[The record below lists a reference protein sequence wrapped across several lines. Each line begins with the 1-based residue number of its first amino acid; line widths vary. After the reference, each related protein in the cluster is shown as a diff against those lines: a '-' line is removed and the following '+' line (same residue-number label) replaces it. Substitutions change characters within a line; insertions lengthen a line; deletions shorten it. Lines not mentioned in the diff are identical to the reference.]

1 MAITTNDIIKA
12 LLKVYYK
19 DDVENLMFR
28 NSPLLKK
35 LQKNRIEGKT
45 YNFSAMYGRD
55 DAVADDFTKARNLA
69 ASVSKKVEFAVE
81 PGQLFS
87 VYTMNAKEVQA
98 SVTKRGAYMEAA
110 GAKMF
115 TASKGFRK
123 TLAASLY
130 GRGYGELCFAPTT
143 ALTSDTAVDITL
155 TDSAIMAIDVGSEL
169 VIKTSV
175 AGGPATV
182 KATLTVNSI
191 NGNTVN
197 VTSSATYTPAATDVI
212 CLAGSMDASGAPLL
226 PVGLGGWLPV
236 VGSRTGSNW
245 QTYINTKFF
254 NVDRK
259 AAPDRLAGAFYTE
272 ASSTAKKTDAVEAL
286 LMQVRRQGS
295 LADMIV
301 MNDEDWLAMSAELAT
316 SSTHFTQTSTKE
328 SKKAAAETDSFA
340 ASFSTNYVENII
352 IDPYCPKG
360 EFFIL
365 DSTAVEFDT
374 LTNTDKVDNDVADN
388 NPGKLVPTDLLQ
400 CLMNFSLLL
409 RSDEN
414 NEHEDDPC
422 KLTIDDYINVQ
433 PGEVDV
439 NGPCSEVTLMLFGTF
454 AVTNPS
460 KCGHGLFYG
469 ANPVSISA

>member
-1 MAITTNDIIKA
+1 MAISTNDNIKA

-19 DDVENLMFR
+19 DGVENLMFR

-35 LQKNRIEGKT
+35 LEKNRIEGKT
-45 YNFSAMYGRD
+45 YNFSAMYGRGG
-55 DAVADDFTKARNLA
+55 AVAGDFTKARNLA
-69 ASVSKKVEFAVE
+69 ASVSKNVEFAVE

-98 SVTKRGAYMEAA
+98 SVTKRGAYMKVA

-115 TASKGFRK
+115 AASEGFRK

-130 GRGYGELCFAPTT
+130 GRGFGELCFAPDSVSFTQ
-143 ALTSDTAVDITL
+143 DTAADITL
-155 TDSAIMAIDVGSEL
+155 PMDAIMKIDVGSEL

-175 AGGPATV
+175 AGDSTTI
-182 KATLTVNSI
+182 KATLTVNAI
-191 NGNTVN
+191 TGTKVN
-197 VTSSATYTPAATDVI
+197 VTPSATYETAPTDVI

-226 PVGLGGWLPV
+226 PVGLGGWLPA
-236 VGSRTGSNW
+236 VGSRTGINW
-245 QTYINTKFF
+245 QTYINSKFF
-254 NVDRK
+254 NVERK
-259 AAPDRLAGAFYTE
+259 AAPDRLAGAFYAE

-301 MNDEDWLAMSAELAT
+301 MNDEDWLAMSAEIAT
-316 SSTHFTQTSTKE
+316 SNTYFTQTSTKE
-328 SKKAAAETDSFA
+328 KKQAAIGFDSFA

-352 IDPYCPKG
+352 DDPYCPKG

-374 LTNTDKVDNDVADN
+374 LTNTDKVDDGVAGN
-388 NPGKLVPTDLLQ
+388 NPGKPDP
-400 CLMNFSLLL
+400 M
-409 RSDEN
+409 SDEN
-414 NEHEDDPC
+414 NGHEADPY
-422 KLTIDDYINVQ
+422 KLIIDDYINVQ
-433 PGEVDV
+433 AGEADV

-460 KCGHGLFYG
+460 NCGHGLFYG

>member
-1 MAITTNDIIKA
+1 MAISTNDNIKA

-19 DDVENLMFR
+19 DGVENLMFR

-45 YNFSAMYGRD
+45 YNFSAMYGRGG
-55 DAVADDFTKARNLA
+55 AVAGDFTKARNLA
-69 ASVSKKVEFAVE
+69 ASVSKNVEFAVE

-98 SVTKRGAYMEAA
+98 SVTRRGAYMKVA

-115 TASKGFRK
+115 AASEGFRK

-130 GRGYGELCFAPTT
+130 GRGYGELCFAPASVSFTQ
-143 ALTSDTAVDITL
+143 DTAADITL
-155 TDSAIMAIDVGSEL
+155 PMDAIMKIDVGSEL

-175 AGGPATV
+175 AGDSTSI
-182 KATLTVNSI
+182 KATLTVNAITGTS
-191 NGNTVN
+191 VN
-197 VTSSATYTPAATDVI
+197 VTPSATYETAATDVI

-226 PVGLGGWLPV
+226 PVGLGGWLPAV
-236 VGSRTGSNW
+236 SSRTGLNW
-245 QTYINTKFF
+245 QTYINTKFY
-254 NVDRK
+254 NVERK
-259 AAPDRLAGAFYTE
+259 AAPDRLAGAFYAE

-301 MNDEDWLAMSAELAT
+301 MNDEDWLAMSAEIAT
-316 SSTHFTQTSTKE
+316 SNTYFTQTSTKE
-328 SKKAAAETDSFA
+328 SKKAAIGFDSFA

-352 IDPYCPKG
+352 DDPYCPKG

-374 LTNTDKVDNDVADN
+374 LTNTDKVEDGVAGN
-388 NPGKLVPTDLLQ
+388 NPGKPDP
-400 CLMNFSLLL
+400 M
-409 RSDEN
+409 SDEN
-414 NEHEDDPC
+414 NGHEADPY
-422 KLTIDDYINVQ
+422 KLIIDDYINVQ
-433 PGEVDV
+433 AGEADV

-460 KCGHGLFYG
+460 NCGHGLFYG

>member
-1 MAITTNDIIKA
+1 MAISTNDSIKA

-19 DDVENLMFR
+19 DGVENLMFR

-45 YNFSAMYGRD
+45 YNFSAMYGRGG
-55 DAVADDFTKARNLA
+55 AVAGDFTKARNLA
-69 ASVSKKVEFAVE
+69 ASVSKNVEFAVE

-98 SVTKRGAYMEAA
+98 SVTKRGAYMKVA

-115 TASKGFRK
+115 AASEGFRK

-130 GRGYGELCFAPTT
+130 GRGFGELCFAPASVSFTQ
-143 ALTSDTAVDITL
+143 DTAADITL
-155 TDSAIMAIDVGSEL
+155 PMDAIMKIDVGSEL

-175 AGGPATV
+175 AGDSTTI
-182 KATLTVNSI
+182 KATLTVNAI
-191 NGNTVN
+191 TGTKVN
-197 VTSSATYTPAATDVI
+197 VTPSATYETAATDVI

-226 PVGLGGWLPV
+226 PVGLGGWLPA
-236 VGSRTGSNW
+236 VGSRTGINW
-245 QTYINTKFF
+245 QTYINSKFF
-254 NVDRK
+254 NVERK
-259 AAPDRLAGAFYTE
+259 AAPDRLAGAFYAE

-301 MNDEDWLAMSAELAT
+301 MNDEDWLAMSAEIAT
-316 SSTHFTQTSTKE
+316 SNTYFTQTSTKE
-328 SKKAAAETDSFA
+328 KKQAAIGFDSFA
-340 ASFSTNYVENII
+340 ASFSTNYVENIVD
-352 IDPYCPKG
+352 DPYCPKG

-374 LTNTDKVDNDVADN
+374 LTNTDKVDDGVAGN
-388 NPGKLVPTDLLQ
+388 NPGKPDP
-400 CLMNFSLLL
+400 M
-409 RSDEN
+409 SDEN
-414 NEHEDDPC
+414 NGHEADPY
-422 KLTIDDYINVQ
+422 KLIIDDYINVQ
-433 PGEVDV
+433 AGEADV

-460 KCGHGLFYG
+460 NCGHGLFYG

>member
-1 MAITTNDIIKA
+1 MAISTNDNIKA

-19 DDVENLMFR
+19 DGVENLMFR

-45 YNFSAMYGRD
+45 YNFSAMYGRGG
-55 DAVADDFTKARNLA
+55 AVAGDFTKARNLA
-69 ASVSKKVEFAVE
+69 ASVSKNVEFAVE
-81 PGQLFS
+81 PGQVFS

-98 SVTKRGAYMEAA
+98 SVTKRGAYMKVA

-115 TASKGFRK
+115 AASEGFRK

-130 GRGYGELCFAPTT
+130 GRGYGELCFAP
-143 ALTSDTAVDITL
+143 ASVSLTQDTAADITL
-155 TDSAIMAIDVGSEL
+155 PMDAIMKIDVGSEL

-175 AGGPATV
+175 AGDSTSI
-182 KATLTVNSI
+182 KATLTVNAI
-191 NGNTVN
+191 TGTKVN
-197 VTSSATYTPAATDVI
+197 VTPSATYETAATDVI

-226 PVGLGGWLPV
+226 PVGFGGWLPA
-236 VGSRTGSNW
+236 VGSRSGLTW
-245 QTYINTKFF
+245 QTYINAKFF
-254 NVDRK
+254 NVERK
-259 AAPDRLAGAFYTE
+259 AAPDRLAGAFYAE
-272 ASSTAKKTDAVEAL
+272 SSSTAKKTDAVEAL

-301 MNDEDWLAMSAELAT
+301 MNDEDWLAMSAEIAT
-316 SSTHFTQTSTKE
+316 SNTYFTQTSTKE
-328 SKKAAAETDSFA
+328 AKKAAIGFDSFA

-352 IDPYCPKG
+352 DDPYCPKG

-374 LTNTDKVDNDVADN
+374 LTNTDKVDDGVAGN
-388 NPGKLVPTDLLQ
+388 NPGKPDP
-400 CLMNFSLLL
+400 M
-409 RSDEN
+409 SDEN
-414 NEHEDDPC
+414 NGHEADPY
-422 KLTIDDYINVQ
+422 KLIIDDYINVQ
-433 PGEVDV
+433 AGEADV

-460 KCGHGLFYG
+460 NCGHGLFYG

>member
-1 MAITTNDIIKA
+1 MAISTNDNIKA

-19 DDVENLMFR
+19 DGVENLMFR

-45 YNFSAMYGRD
+45 YNFSAMYGRGG
-55 DAVADDFTKARNLA
+55 AVAGDFTKARNLA
-69 ASVSKKVEFAVE
+69 ASVSKNVEFAVE
-81 PGQLFS
+81 PGQVFS

-98 SVTKRGAYMEAA
+98 SVTKRGAYMKVA

-115 TASKGFRK
+115 AASEGFRK

-130 GRGYGELCFAPTT
+130 GRGYGELCFAP
-143 ALTSDTAVDITL
+143 ASVSLTQDTAADITL
-155 TDSAIMAIDVGSEL
+155 PMDAIMKIDVGSEL

-175 AGGPATV
+175 AGDSTSI
-182 KATLTVNSI
+182 KATLSVNAI
-191 NGNTVN
+191 TGTKVN
-197 VTSSATYTPAATDVI
+197 VTPSATYETAATDVI
-212 CLAGSMDASGAPLL
+212 CLAGSIDASGAPLL
-226 PVGLGGWLPV
+226 PVGLGGWLPA
-236 VGSRTGSNW
+236 VGSRSGLAW
-245 QTYINTKFF
+245 QTYINAKFF
-254 NVDRK
+254 NVERK
-259 AAPDRLAGAFYTE
+259 AAPDRLAGAFYAE
-272 ASSTAKKTDAVEAL
+272 SSSTAKKTGAVEAL

-301 MNDEDWLAMSAELAT
+301 MNDEDWLAMSAEIAT
-316 SSTHFTQTSTKE
+316 SNTYFTQTSTKE
-328 SKKAAAETDSFA
+328 KKQAAIGFDSFA

-352 IDPYCPKG
+352 DDPYCPKG

-374 LTNTDKVDNDVADN
+374 LTNTDKVDDGVAGN
-388 NPGKLVPTDLLQ
+388 NPGKPDP
-400 CLMNFSLLL
+400 M
-409 RSDEN
+409 SDEN
-414 NEHEDDPC
+414 NGHEADPY
-422 KLTIDDYINVQ
+422 KLIIDDYINVQ
-433 PGEVDV
+433 AGEADV

-460 KCGHGLFYG
+460 NCGHGLFYG

>member
-1 MAITTNDIIKA
+1 MAISTNDNIKA

-19 DDVENLMFR
+19 DGVENLMFR

-45 YNFSAMYGRD
+45 YNFSAMYGRGG
-55 DAVADDFTKARNLA
+55 AVAGDFTKARNLA
-69 ASVSKKVEFAVE
+69 ASVSKNVEFAVE

-98 SVTKRGAYMEAA
+98 SVTKRGAYMKVA

-115 TASKGFRK
+115 AASEGFRK

-130 GRGYGELCFAPTT
+130 GRGYGELCFAPASVSFTQ
-143 ALTSDTAVDITL
+143 DTAADITL
-155 TDSAIMAIDVGSEL
+155 PMDAIMKIDVGSEL

-175 AGGPATV
+175 AGDSTTI
-182 KATLTVNSI
+182 KATLTVNAI
-191 NGNTVN
+191 TGTKVN
-197 VTSSATYTPAATDVI
+197 VTPSATYETAPTDVI

-226 PVGLGGWLPV
+226 PVGLGGWLPA
-236 VGSRTGSNW
+236 VGSRTGINW
-245 QTYINTKFF
+245 QTYINSKFF
-254 NVDRK
+254 NVERK
-259 AAPDRLAGAFYTE
+259 AAPDRLAGAFYAE
-272 ASSTAKKTDAVEAL
+272 ASSTAKKTAAVEAL

-301 MNDEDWLAMSAELAT
+301 MNDEDWLAMSAEIAT
-316 SSTHFTQTSTKE
+316 SNTYFTQTSTKE
-328 SKKAAAETDSFA
+328 KKQAAIGFDSFA

-352 IDPYCPKG
+352 DDPYCPKG

-374 LTNTDKVDNDVADN
+374 LTNTDKVDDGVAGN
-388 NPGKLVPTDLLQ
+388 NPGKPDP
-400 CLMNFSLLL
+400 M
-409 RSDEN
+409 SDEN
-414 NEHEDDPC
+414 NGHEADPY
-422 KLTIDDYINVQ
+422 KLIIDDYINVQ
-433 PGEVDV
+433 AGEADV

-460 KCGHGLFYG
+460 NCGHGLFYG

>member
-1 MAITTNDIIKA
+1 MAISTNDNIKA

-19 DDVENLMFR
+19 DGVENLMFR

-45 YNFSAMYGRD
+45 YNFSAMYGRGG
-55 DAVADDFTKARNLA
+55 AVAGDFTKARNLA
-69 ASVSKKVEFAVE
+69 ASVSKNVEFAVE

-98 SVTKRGAYMEAA
+98 SVTKRGAYMKVA

-115 TASKGFRK
+115 AASEGFRK

-130 GRGYGELCFAPTT
+130 GRGFGELCFAPDSVSFTQ
-143 ALTSDTAVDITL
+143 DTAADITL
-155 TDSAIMAIDVGSEL
+155 PMDAIMKIDVGSEL

-175 AGGPATV
+175 AGDSTTI
-182 KATLTVNSI
+182 KATLTVNAI
-191 NGNTVN
+191 TGTKVN
-197 VTSSATYTPAATDVI
+197 VTPSATYETAPTDVI

-226 PVGLGGWLPV
+226 PVGLGGWLPA
-236 VGSRTGSNW
+236 VGSRTGINW
-245 QTYINTKFF
+245 QTYINSKFF
-254 NVDRK
+254 NVERK
-259 AAPDRLAGAFYTE
+259 AAPDRLAGAFYAE

-301 MNDEDWLAMSAELAT
+301 MNDEDWLAMSAEIAT
-316 SSTHFTQTSTKE
+316 SNTYFTQTSTKE
-328 SKKAAAETDSFA
+328 KKQAAIGFDSFA

-352 IDPYCPKG
+352 DDPYCPKG

-374 LTNTDKVDNDVADN
+374 LTNTDKVDDGIAGN
-388 NPGKLVPTDLLQ
+388 NPGKPDP
-400 CLMNFSLLL
+400 M
-409 RSDEN
+409 SDEN
-414 NEHEDDPC
+414 NGHEADPY
-422 KLTIDDYINVQ
+422 KLIIDDYINVQ
-433 PGEVDV
+433 AGEADV

-460 KCGHGLFYG
+460 NCGHGLFYG

>member
-1 MAITTNDIIKA
+1 MAISTNDNIKA

-19 DDVENLMFR
+19 DGVENLMFR

-45 YNFSAMYGRD
+45 YNFSAMYGRGG
-55 DAVADDFTKARNLA
+55 AVAGDFTKARNLA
-69 ASVSKKVEFAVE
+69 ASVSKNVEFAVE

-98 SVTKRGAYMEAA
+98 SVTKRGAYMKVA

-115 TASKGFRK
+115 AASEGFRK

-130 GRGYGELCFAPTT
+130 GRGFGELCFAPDSVSFTQ
-143 ALTSDTAVDITL
+143 DTAADITL
-155 TDSAIMAIDVGSEL
+155 PMDAIMKIDVGSEL

-175 AGGPATV
+175 AGDSTTI
-182 KATLTVNSI
+182 KATLTVNAI
-191 NGNTVN
+191 TGTKVN
-197 VTSSATYTPAATDVI
+197 VTPSATYETAPTDVI

-226 PVGLGGWLPV
+226 PVGLGGWLPA
-236 VGSRTGSNW
+236 VGSRTGASW
-245 QTYINTKFF
+245 QTYINSKFF
-254 NVDRK
+254 NVERK
-259 AAPDRLAGAFYTE
+259 AAPDRLAGAFYAE

-301 MNDEDWLAMSAELAT
+301 MNDEDWLAMSAEIAT
-316 SSTHFTQTSTKE
+316 SNTYFTQTSTKE
-328 SKKAAAETDSFA
+328 KKQAAIGFDSFA

-352 IDPYCPKG
+352 DDPYCPKG

-374 LTNTDKVDNDVADN
+374 LTNTDKVDDGVAGN
-388 NPGKLVPTDLLQ
+388 NPGKPDP
-400 CLMNFSLLL
+400 M
-409 RSDEN
+409 SDEN
-414 NEHEDDPC
+414 NGHEADPY
-422 KLTIDDYINVQ
+422 KLIIDDYINVQ
-433 PGEVDV
+433 AGEADV

-460 KCGHGLFYG
+460 NCGHGLFYG

>member
-1 MAITTNDIIKA
+1 MAISTNDNIKA

-19 DDVENLMFR
+19 DGVENLMFR

-45 YNFSAMYGRD
+45 YNFSAMYGRGG
-55 DAVADDFTKARNLA
+55 AVAGDFTKARNLA
-69 ASVSKKVEFAVE
+69 ASVSKNVEFAVE
-81 PGQLFS
+81 PGQVFS

-98 SVTKRGAYMEAA
+98 SVTKRGAYMKVA

-115 TASKGFRK
+115 AASEGFRK

-130 GRGYGELCFAPTT
+130 GRGYGELCFAP
-143 ALTSDTAVDITL
+143 ASVSLTQDTAADITL
-155 TDSAIMAIDVGSEL
+155 PMDAIMKIDVGSEL

-175 AGGPATV
+175 AGDSTSI
-182 KATLTVNSI
+182 KATLSVNAI
-191 NGNTVN
+191 TGTKVN
-197 VTSSATYTPAATDVI
+197 VTPSATYETAATDVI
-212 CLAGSMDASGAPLL
+212 CLAGSIDASGAPLL
-226 PVGLGGWLPV
+226 PVGLGGWLPA
-236 VGSRTGSNW
+236 VGSRSGLTW
-245 QTYINTKFF
+245 QTYINAKFF
-254 NVDRK
+254 NVERK
-259 AAPDRLAGAFYTE
+259 AAPDRLAGAFYAE
-272 ASSTAKKTDAVEAL
+272 SSSTAKKTGAVEAL

-301 MNDEDWLAMSAELAT
+301 MNDEDWLAMSAEIAT
-316 SSTHFTQTSTKE
+316 SNTYFTQTSTKE
-328 SKKAAAETDSFA
+328 AKKAAIGFDSFA

-352 IDPYCPKG
+352 DDPYCPKG

-374 LTNTDKVDNDVADN
+374 LTNTDKVDDGVAGN
-388 NPGKLVPTDLLQ
+388 NPGKPDP
-400 CLMNFSLLL
+400 M
-409 RSDEN
+409 SDEN
-414 NEHEDDPC
+414 NGHEADPY
-422 KLTIDDYINVQ
+422 KLIIDDYINVQ
-433 PGEVDV
+433 AGEADV

-460 KCGHGLFYG
+460 NCGHGLFYG

>member
-1 MAITTNDIIKA
+1 MAISTNDSIKA

-19 DDVENLMFR
+19 DGVENLMFR

-45 YNFSAMYGRD
+45 YNFSAMYGRGG
-55 DAVADDFTKARNLA
+55 AVAGDFTKARNLA
-69 ASVSKKVEFAVE
+69 ASVSKNVEFAVE

-98 SVTKRGAYMEAA
+98 SVTKRGAYMKVA

-115 TASKGFRK
+115 AASEGFRK
-123 TLAASLY
+123 TIAASLY
-130 GRGYGELCFAPTT
+130 GRGFGELCFAPDSVSFTQ
-143 ALTSDTAVDITL
+143 DTAADITL
-155 TDSAIMAIDVGSEL
+155 PMDAIMKIDVGSEL

-175 AGGPATV
+175 AGDSTTI

-191 NGNTVN
+191 TGTKVN
-197 VTSSATYTPAATDVI
+197 VTPSATYETAPTDVI

-226 PVGLGGWLPV
+226 PVGLGGWLPA
-236 VGSRTGSNW
+236 VGSRTGASW
-245 QTYINTKFF
+245 QTYINSKFF
-254 NVDRK
+254 NVERK
-259 AAPDRLAGAFYTE
+259 AAPDRLAGAFYAE

-301 MNDEDWLAMSAELAT
+301 MNDEDWLAMSAEIAT
-316 SSTHFTQTSTKE
+316 SNTYFTQTSTKE
-328 SKKAAAETDSFA
+328 AKKAAIGFDSFA

-352 IDPYCPKG
+352 DDPYCPKG

-374 LTNTDKVDNDVADN
+374 LTNTDKVDDGVAGN
-388 NPGKLVPTDLLQ
+388 NPGKPDP
-400 CLMNFSLLL
+400 M
-409 RSDEN
+409 SDEN
-414 NEHEDDPC
+414 NGHEADPY
-422 KLTIDDYINVQ
+422 KLIIDDYINVQ
-433 PGEVDV
+433 AGEADV

-460 KCGHGLFYG
+460 NCGHGLFYG

>member
-1 MAITTNDIIKA
+1 MAISTNDNIKA

-19 DDVENLMFR
+19 DGVENLMFR

-45 YNFSAMYGRD
+45 YNFSAMYGRGG
-55 DAVADDFTKARNLA
+55 AVAGDFTKARNLA
-69 ASVSKKVEFAVE
+69 ASVSKNVEFAVE

-98 SVTKRGAYMEAA
+98 SVTRRGAYMKVA

-115 TASKGFRK
+115 AASEGFRK

-130 GRGYGELCFAPTT
+130 GRGYGELCFAPASVSFTQ
-143 ALTSDTAVDITL
+143 DTAADITL
-155 TDSAIMAIDVGSEL
+155 PMDAIMKIDVGSEL

-175 AGGPATV
+175 AGDSTSI
-182 KATLTVNSI
+182 KATLTVNAITGTS
-191 NGNTVN
+191 VN
-197 VTSSATYTPAATDVI
+197 VTPSATYETAATDVI

-226 PVGLGGWLPV
+226 PVGLGGWLPA
-236 VGSRTGSNW
+236 VGSRSGLTW
-245 QTYINTKFF
+245 QTYINSKFF
-254 NVDRK
+254 NVERK
-259 AAPDRLAGAFYTE
+259 AAPDRLAGAFYVE
-272 ASSTAKKTDAVEAL
+272 ASSTAKKANAVEAL

-301 MNDEDWLAMSAELAT
+301 MNDEDWLAMSAEIAT
-316 SSTHFTQTSTKE
+316 SNTYFTQTSTKE
-328 SKKAAAETDSFA
+328 AKKAAIGFDSFA

-352 IDPYCPKG
+352 DDPYCPKG

-374 LTNTDKVDNDVADN
+374 LTNTDKVEDGVAGN
-388 NPGKLVPTDLLQ
+388 NPGKPDP
-400 CLMNFSLLL
+400 M
-409 RSDEN
+409 SDEN
-414 NEHEDDPC
+414 NGHEADPY
-422 KLTIDDYINVQ
+422 KLIIDDYINVQ
-433 PGEVDV
+433 AGEADV

-460 KCGHGLFYG
+460 NCGHGLFYG

>member
-1 MAITTNDIIKA
+1 MAISTNDNIKA

-19 DDVENLMFR
+19 DGVENLMFR

-45 YNFSAMYGRD
+45 YNFSAMYGRGG
-55 DAVADDFTKARNLA
+55 AVAGDFTKARNLA
-69 ASVSKKVEFAVE
+69 ASVSKNVEFAVE

-98 SVTKRGAYMEAA
+98 SVTRRGAYMKVA

-115 TASKGFRK
+115 AASEGFRK

-130 GRGYGELCFAPTT
+130 GRGYGELCFAPASVSFTQ
-143 ALTSDTAVDITL
+143 DTAADITL
-155 TDSAIMAIDVGSEL
+155 PMDAIMKIDVGSEL

-175 AGGPATV
+175 AGDSTSI
-182 KATLTVNSI
+182 KATLTVNAITGTS
-191 NGNTVN
+191 VN
-197 VTSSATYTPAATDVI
+197 VTPSATYETAATDVI

-226 PVGLGGWLPV
+226 PVGLGGWLPA
-236 VGSRTGSNW
+236 VGSRTGLNW
-245 QTYINTKFF
+245 QTYINTKFY
-254 NVDRK
+254 NVERK
-259 AAPDRLAGAFYTE
+259 AAPDRLAGAFYAE

-301 MNDEDWLAMSAELAT
+301 MNDEDWLAMSAEIAT
-316 SSTHFTQTSTKE
+316 SNTYFTQTSTKE
-328 SKKAAAETDSFA
+328 SKKAAIGFDSFA

-352 IDPYCPKG
+352 DDPYCPKG

-374 LTNTDKVDNDVADN
+374 LTNTDKVDDGVAGN
-388 NPGKLVPTDLLQ
+388 NPGKPDP
-400 CLMNFSLLL
+400 M
-409 RSDEN
+409 SDEN
-414 NEHEDDPC
+414 NGHEADPY
-422 KLTIDDYINVQ
+422 KLIIDDYINVQ
-433 PGEVDV
+433 AGEADV

-460 KCGHGLFYG
+460 NCGHGLFYG

>member
-1 MAITTNDIIKA
+1 MAISTNDSIKA

-19 DDVENLMFR
+19 DGVENLMFR

-45 YNFSAMYGRD
+45 YNFSAMYGRGG
-55 DAVADDFTKARNLA
+55 AVAGDFTKARNLA
-69 ASVSKKVEFAVE
+69 ASVSKNVEFAVE

-98 SVTKRGAYMEAA
+98 SVTRRGAYMKVA

-115 TASKGFRK
+115 AASEGFRK

-130 GRGYGELCFAPTT
+130 GRGYGELCFAPTPVSFT
-143 ALTSDTAVDITL
+143 QDTAADITL
-155 TDSAIMAIDVGSEL
+155 PMDAIMKIDVGSEL

-175 AGGPATV
+175 AGDSTTI
-182 KATLTVNSI
+182 KATLTVNAITGTS
-191 NGNTVN
+191 VN
-197 VTSSATYTPAATDVI
+197 VTPSATYETAATDVI

-226 PVGLGGWLPV
+226 PVGLGGWLPA
-236 VGSRTGSNW
+236 VGSRSGLDW
-245 QTYINTKFF
+245 QTYINSKFF

-259 AAPDRLAGAFYTE
+259 AAPDRLAGAFYAE

-301 MNDEDWLAMSAELAT
+301 MNDEDWLAMSAEIAT
-316 SSTHFTQTSTKE
+316 SNTYFTQTSTKE
-328 SKKAAAETDSFA
+328 AKKAAIGFDSFA

-352 IDPYCPKG
+352 DDPYCPKG

-374 LTNTDKVDNDVADN
+374 LTNTDKVDDGVAGN
-388 NPGKLVPTDLLQ
+388 NPGKPDP
-400 CLMNFSLLL
+400 M
-409 RSDEN
+409 SDEN
-414 NEHEDDPC
+414 NGHEADPY
-422 KLTIDDYINVQ
+422 KLIIDDYINVQ
-433 PGEVDV
+433 AGEADV

-460 KCGHGLFYG
+460 NCGHGLFYG

>member
-1 MAITTNDIIKA
+1 MAISTNDNIKA

-19 DDVENLMFR
+19 DGVENLMFR

-45 YNFSAMYGRD
+45 YNFSAMYGRGG
-55 DAVADDFTKARNLA
+55 AVAGDFTKARNLA
-69 ASVSKKVEFAVE
+69 ASVSKNVEFAVE

-98 SVTKRGAYMEAA
+98 SVTKRGAYMKVA

-115 TASKGFRK
+115 AASEGFRK

-130 GRGYGELCFAPTT
+130 GRGFGELCFAPDSVSFTQ
-143 ALTSDTAVDITL
+143 DTAADITL
-155 TDSAIMAIDVGSEL
+155 PMDAIMKIDVGSEL

-175 AGGPATV
+175 AGDSTTI
-182 KATLTVNSI
+182 KATLTVNAI
-191 NGNTVN
+191 TGTKVN
-197 VTSSATYTPAATDVI
+197 VTPSATYETAPTDVI

-226 PVGLGGWLPV
+226 PVGLGGWLPA
-236 VGSRTGSNW
+236 VGSRTGINW
-245 QTYINTKFF
+245 QTYINSKFF
-254 NVDRK
+254 NVERK
-259 AAPDRLAGAFYTE
+259 AAPDRLAGAFYAE

-301 MNDEDWLAMSAELAT
+301 MNDEDWLAMSAEIAT
-316 SSTHFTQTSTKE
+316 SNTYFTQTSTKE
-328 SKKAAAETDSFA
+328 KKQAAIGFDSFA

-352 IDPYCPKG
+352 DDPYCPKG

-374 LTNTDKVDNDVADN
+374 LTNTDKVDDGVAGN
-388 NPGKLVPTDLLQ
+388 NPGKPDP
-400 CLMNFSLLL
+400 M
-409 RSDEN
+409 SDEN
-414 NEHEDDPC
+414 NGHEADPY
-422 KLTIDDYINVQ
+422 KLIIDDYINVQ
-433 PGEVDV
+433 AGEADV

-460 KCGHGLFYG
+460 NCGHGLFYG

>member
-1 MAITTNDIIKA
+1 MAITTNDNIKA

-19 DDVENLMFR
+19 DGVENLMFR

-45 YNFSAMYGRD
+45 YNFSAMYGRGG
-55 DAVADDFTKARNLA
+55 AVAGDFTKARNLA
-69 ASVSKKVEFAVE
+69 ASVSKNVEFAVE

-98 SVTKRGAYMEAA
+98 SVTRRGAYMKVA

-115 TASKGFRK
+115 AASEGFRK

-130 GRGYGELCFAPTT
+130 GRGYGELCFAPASVSFTQ
-143 ALTSDTAVDITL
+143 DTAADITL
-155 TDSAIMAIDVGSEL
+155 PMDAIMKIDVGSEL

-175 AGGPATV
+175 AGDSTAI
-182 KATLTVNSI
+182 KATLTVNAI
-191 NGNTVN
+191 TGTKVN
-197 VTSSATYTPAATDVI
+197 VTPSATYETAATDVI

-226 PVGLGGWLPV
+226 PVGFGGWLPA
-236 VGSRTGSNW
+236 VGSRSGLTW
-245 QTYINTKFF
+245 QTYINQKFF
-254 NVDRK
+254 NVERK
-259 AAPDRLAGAFYTE
+259 AAPDRLAGAFYVE
-272 ASSTAKKTDAVEAL
+272 SSSTAKKTDAVEAL

-301 MNDEDWLAMSAELAT
+301 LNDEDWLAMSAEIAT
-316 SSTHFTQTSTKE
+316 SNTYFTQTSTKE
-328 SKKAAAETDSFA
+328 AKKAAIGFDSFA

-352 IDPYCPKG
+352 DDPYCPKG

-374 LTNTDKVDNDVADN
+374 LTNTDKVDDGIANN
-388 NPGKLVPTDLLQ
+388 NPGKPDP
-400 CLMNFSLLL
+400 M
-409 RSDEN
+409 SDEN
-414 NEHEDDPC
+414 NGHEADPY
-422 KLTIDDYINVQ
+422 KLIIDDYINVQ
-433 PGEVDV
+433 AGEADV

-460 KCGHGLFYG
+460 NCGHGLFYG

>member
-1 MAITTNDIIKA
+1 MAISTNDNIKA

-19 DDVENLMFR
+19 DGVENLMFR

-45 YNFSAMYGRD
+45 YNFSAMYGRGG
-55 DAVADDFTKARNLA
+55 AVAGDFTKARNLA
-69 ASVSKKVEFAVE
+69 ASVSKNVEFAVE

-98 SVTKRGAYMEAA
+98 SVTRRGAYMKVA

-115 TASKGFRK
+115 AASEGFRK

-130 GRGYGELCFAPTT
+130 GRGYGELCFAPASVSFTQD
-143 ALTSDTAVDITL
+143 AAADITL
-155 TDSAIMAIDVGSEL
+155 PMDAIMKIDVGSEL

-175 AGGPATV
+175 AGDSTSI
-182 KATLTVNSI
+182 KATLTVNAI
-191 NGNTVN
+191 TGTNVN
-197 VTSSATYTPAATDVI
+197 VTPSATYETAATDVI

-226 PVGLGGWLPV
+226 PVGLGGWLPA
-236 VGSRTGSNW
+236 VGSRTGSSW
-245 QTYINTKFF
+245 QTYINTKFY
-254 NVDRK
+254 NVERK
-259 AAPDRLAGAFYTE
+259 AAPDRLAGAFYAE

-301 MNDEDWLAMSAELAT
+301 MNDEDWLAMSAEIAT
-316 SSTHFTQTSTKE
+316 SNTYFTQTSTKE
-328 SKKAAAETDSFA
+328 SKKAAIGFDSFA

-352 IDPYCPKG
+352 DDPYCPKG

-374 LTNTDKVDNDVADN
+374 LTNTDKVDDGIAGN
-388 NPGKLVPTDLLQ
+388 NPGKPDP
-400 CLMNFSLLL
+400 M
-409 RSDEN
+409 SDEN
-414 NEHEDDPC
+414 NGHEADPY
-422 KLTIDDYINVQ
+422 KLIIDDYINVQ
-433 PGEVDV
+433 AGEADV

-460 KCGHGLFYG
+460 NCGHGLFYG

>member
-1 MAITTNDIIKA
+1 MAISTNDSIKA

-19 DDVENLMFR
+19 DGVENLMFR

-35 LQKNRIEGKT
+35 LQKNRIEGKS
-45 YNFSAMYGRD
+45 YNFSAMYGRGG
-55 DAVADDFTKARNLA
+55 AVAGDFTKARNLA
-69 ASVSKKVEFAVE
+69 ATVSKNVEFAVE

-98 SVTKRGAYMEAA
+98 SVTKRGAYMKVA

-115 TASKGFRK
+115 AASEGFRK

-130 GRGYGELCFAPTT
+130 GRGFGELCFAPDSVSFTQ
-143 ALTSDTAVDITL
+143 DTAADITL
-155 TDSAIMAIDVGSEL
+155 PMDAIMKIDIGSEL

-175 AGGPATV
+175 AGDSTTI
-182 KATLTVNSI
+182 KATLTVNAI
-191 NGNTVN
+191 TGTKVN
-197 VTSSATYTPAATDVI
+197 VTPSATYETAPTDVI

-226 PVGLGGWLPV
+226 PVGLGGWLPAV
-236 VGSRTGSNW
+236 AKRDGASWN
-245 QTYINTKFF
+245 TYIGTKFF
-254 NVDRK
+254 NVERK
-259 AAPDRLAGAFYTE
+259 AAPDRLAGAFYAE

-301 MNDEDWLAMSAELAT
+301 MNDEDWLAMSGEIA
-316 SSTHFTQTSTKE
+316 SSNTYFTQTSTKA
-328 SKKAAAETDSFA
+328 KKSAAIGFDSFA
-340 ASFSTNYVENII
+340 ASFSTNYIENII
-352 IDPYCPKG
+352 DDPTCPKG

-365 DSTAVEFDT
+365 DSTSVEFDT
-374 LTNTDKVDNDVADN
+374 LTNTDKVEDGVSGNEA
-388 NPGKLVPTDLLQ
+388 GKPDP
-400 CLMNFSLLL
+400 M
-409 RSDEN
+409 SDEN
-414 NEHEDDPC
+414 NGHENDPY
-422 KLTIDDYINVQ
+422 KLIIDDYINVQ
-433 PGEVDV
+433 AGNADV

-460 KCGHGLFYG
+460 NCGHGLFYG

>member
-1 MAITTNDIIKA
+1 MAISTNDNIKA

-19 DDVENLMFR
+19 DGVENLMFR

-45 YNFSAMYGRD
+45 YNFSAMYGRGG
-55 DAVADDFTKARNLA
+55 AVAGDFTKARNLA
-69 ASVSKKVEFAVE
+69 ASVSKNVEFAVE

-98 SVTKRGAYMEAA
+98 SVTRRGAYMKVA

-115 TASKGFRK
+115 AASEGFRK

-130 GRGYGELCFAPTT
+130 GRGYGELCFAPASVSFTQ
-143 ALTSDTAVDITL
+143 DTAADITL
-155 TDSAIMAIDVGSEL
+155 PMDAIMKIDVGSEL

-175 AGGPATV
+175 AGDSTSI
-182 KATLTVNSI
+182 KATLTVNAITGTS
-191 NGNTVN
+191 VN
-197 VTSSATYTPAATDVI
+197 VTPSATYETAATDVI

-226 PVGLGGWLPV
+226 PVGLGGWLPA
-236 VGSRTGSNW
+236 VGSRTGLNW
-245 QTYINTKFF
+245 QTYINTKFY
-254 NVDRK
+254 NVERK
-259 AAPDRLAGAFYTE
+259 AAPDRLAGAFYAE
-272 ASSTAKKTDAVEAL
+272 ASSAAKKTDAVEAL

-295 LADMIV
+295 LADMVV
-301 MNDEDWLAMSAELAT
+301 MNDEDWLAMSAEIAT
-316 SSTHFTQTSTKE
+316 SNTYFTQTSTKE
-328 SKKAAAETDSFA
+328 SKKAAIGFDSFA

-352 IDPYCPKG
+352 DDPYCPKG

-374 LTNTDKVDNDVADN
+374 LTNTDKVDDGVAGN
-388 NPGKLVPTDLLQ
+388 NPGKPDP
-400 CLMNFSLLL
+400 M
-409 RSDEN
+409 SDEN
-414 NEHEDDPC
+414 NGHEADPY
-422 KLTIDDYINVQ
+422 KLIIDDYINVQ
-433 PGEVDV
+433 AGEADV

-460 KCGHGLFYG
+460 NCGHGLFYG

>member
-1 MAITTNDIIKA
+1 MAISTNDNIKA

-19 DDVENLMFR
+19 DGVENLMFR

-45 YNFSAMYGRD
+45 YNFSAMYGRGG
-55 DAVADDFTKARNLA
+55 AVAGDFTKARNLA
-69 ASVSKKVEFAVE
+69 ASVSKNVEFAVE

-98 SVTKRGAYMEAA
+98 SVNKRGAYMKVA

-115 TASKGFRK
+115 AASEGFRK
-123 TLAASLY
+123 TIAASLY
-130 GRGYGELCFAPTT
+130 GRGYGELCFAP
-143 ALTSDTAVDITL
+143 ASVSLTQDTAADITL
-155 TDSAIMAIDVGSEL
+155 PMDAIMKIDVGSEL

-175 AGGPATV
+175 AGDSTSI
-182 KATLTVNSI
+182 KATLTVNAITGTS
-191 NGNTVN
+191 VN
-197 VTSSATYTPAATDVI
+197 VTPSATYETAATDVI

-226 PVGLGGWLPV
+226 PVGLGGWLPA
-236 VGSRTGSNW
+236 VGSRTGINW
-245 QTYINTKFF
+245 QTYINSKFF
-254 NVDRK
+254 NVERK
-259 AAPDRLAGAFYTE
+259 AAPDRLAGAFYAE
-272 ASSTAKKTDAVEAL
+272 ASSTAKKANAVEAL

-301 MNDEDWLAMSAELAT
+301 MNDEDWLAMSAEIAT
-316 SSTHFTQTSTKE
+316 SNTYFTQTSTKE
-328 SKKAAAETDSFA
+328 SKKAAIGFDSFA

-352 IDPYCPKG
+352 DDPYCPKG

-374 LTNTDKVDNDVADN
+374 LTNTDKVEDGVAGN
-388 NPGKLVPTDLLQ
+388 NPGKPDP
-400 CLMNFSLLL
+400 M
-409 RSDEN
+409 SDEN
-414 NEHEDDPC
+414 NGHEADPY
-422 KLTIDDYINVQ
+422 KLIIDDYINVQ
-433 PGEVDV
+433 AGEADV

-460 KCGHGLFYG
+460 NCGHGLFYG

>member
-1 MAITTNDIIKA
+1 MAISTNDSIKA

-19 DDVENLMFR
+19 DGVENLMFR

-35 LQKNRIEGKT
+35 LQKTRIEGKT
-45 YNFSAMYGRD
+45 YNFSAMYGRGG
-55 DAVADDFTKARNLA
+55 AVAGDFTKARNLA
-69 ASVSKKVEFAVE
+69 ASVSKNVEFAVE

-98 SVTKRGAYMEAA
+98 SVTKRGAYMKVA

-115 TASKGFRK
+115 AASEGFRK

-130 GRGYGELCFAPTT
+130 GRGYGELCFAPASVSFTQ
-143 ALTSDTAVDITL
+143 DTATDINL
-155 TDSAIMAIDVGSEL
+155 PMDAVMKIDVGSEL

-175 AGGPATV
+175 AGDSTSI
-182 KATLTVNSI
+182 KATLTVNAITGTS
-191 NGNTVN
+191 VN
-197 VTSSATYTPAATDVI
+197 VTPSATYETAATDVI

-245 QTYINTKFF
+245 QTYINSKFF
-254 NVDRK
+254 NVERK
-259 AAPDRLAGAFYTE
+259 AAPDRLAGAFYAE

-301 MNDEDWLAMSAELAT
+301 MNDEDWLAMSAEIAT
-316 SSTHFTQTSTKE
+316 SNTYFTQTSTKE
-328 SKKAAAETDSFA
+328 SKKAAIGFDSFA

-352 IDPYCPKG
+352 DDPYCPKG

-374 LTNTDKVDNDVADN
+374 LTNTDKVDDGVAGN
-388 NPGKLVPTDLLQ
+388 NPGKPDP
-400 CLMNFSLLL
+400 M
-409 RSDEN
+409 SDEN
-414 NEHEDDPC
+414 NGHEADPY
-422 KLTIDDYINVQ
+422 KLIIDDYINVQ
-433 PGEVDV
+433 AGEADV

-460 KCGHGLFYG
+460 NCGHGLFYG

>member
-1 MAITTNDIIKA
+1 MAITTNDNIKA

-19 DDVENLMFR
+19 DGVENLMFR

-45 YNFSAMYGRD
+45 YNFSAMYGRGG
-55 DAVADDFTKARNLA
+55 AVAGDFTKARNLA
-69 ASVSKKVEFAVE
+69 ASVSKNVEFAVE
-81 PGQLFS
+81 PGQVFS

-98 SVTKRGAYMEAA
+98 SVTKRGAYMKVA

-115 TASKGFRK
+115 AASEGFRK

-130 GRGYGELCFAPTT
+130 GRGYGELCFAPGSVSFTQ
-143 ALTSDTAVDITL
+143 DTAADITL
-155 TDSAIMAIDVGSEL
+155 PMDAIMKIDVGSEL

-175 AGGPATV
+175 AGDSTSI
-182 KATLTVNSI
+182 KATLSVNAI
-191 NGNTVN
+191 TGTKVN
-197 VTSSATYTPAATDVI
+197 VTPSATYETAATDVI

-226 PVGLGGWLPV
+226 PVGFGGWLPA
-236 VGSRTGSNW
+236 VGSRSGLTW
-245 QTYINTKFF
+245 QTYINAKFF
-254 NVDRK
+254 NVERK
-259 AAPDRLAGAFYTE
+259 AAPDRLAGAFYAE
-272 ASSTAKKTDAVEAL
+272 SSSTAKKTDAVEAL

-301 MNDEDWLAMSAELAT
+301 MNDEDWLAMSAEIAT
-316 SSTHFTQTSTKE
+316 SNTYFTQTSTKE
-328 SKKAAAETDSFA
+328 AKKAAIGFDSFA

-352 IDPYCPKG
+352 DDPYCPKG

-374 LTNTDKVDNDVADN
+374 LTNTDKIDDGIAGN
-388 NPGKLVPTDLLQ
+388 NPGKPDP
-400 CLMNFSLLL
+400 M
-409 RSDEN
+409 SDEN
-414 NEHEDDPC
+414 NGHEADPY
-422 KLTIDDYINVQ
+422 KLIIDDYINVQ
-433 PGEVDV
+433 AGEADV

-460 KCGHGLFYG
+460 NCGHGLFYG

>member
-1 MAITTNDIIKA
+1 MAISTNDNIKA

-19 DDVENLMFR
+19 DGVENLMFR

-45 YNFSAMYGRD
+45 YNFSAMYGRGG
-55 DAVADDFTKARNLA
+55 AVAGDFTKARNLA
-69 ASVSKKVEFAVE
+69 ASVSKNVEFAVE

-98 SVTKRGAYMEAA
+98 SVTRRGAYMKVA

-115 TASKGFRK
+115 AASEGFRK

-130 GRGYGELCFAPTT
+130 GRGYGELCFAPASVSFTQ
-143 ALTSDTAVDITL
+143 DTAADITL
-155 TDSAIMAIDVGSEL
+155 PMDAIMKIDVGSEL

-175 AGGPATV
+175 AGDSTSI
-182 KATLTVNSI
+182 KATLTVNAITGTS
-191 NGNTVN
+191 VN
-197 VTSSATYTPAATDVI
+197 VTPSATYETAATDVI
-212 CLAGSMDASGAPLL
+212 CLSGSMDASGAPLL
-226 PVGLGGWLPV
+226 PVGLGGWLPA
-236 VGSRTGSNW
+236 VGSRTGLNW
-245 QTYINTKFF
+245 QTYINTKFY
-254 NVDRK
+254 NVERK
-259 AAPDRLAGAFYTE
+259 AAPDRLAGAFYAE
-272 ASSTAKKTDAVEAL
+272 ASSAAKKTDAVEAL

-301 MNDEDWLAMSAELAT
+301 MNDEDWLAMSAEIAT
-316 SSTHFTQTSTKE
+316 SNTYFTQTSTKE
-328 SKKAAAETDSFA
+328 SKKAAIGFDSFA

-352 IDPYCPKG
+352 DDPYCPKG

-374 LTNTDKVDNDVADN
+374 LTNTDKIEDGVAGN
-388 NPGKLVPTDLLQ
+388 NPGKPDP
-400 CLMNFSLLL
+400 M
-409 RSDEN
+409 SDEN
-414 NEHEDDPC
+414 NGHEADPY
-422 KLTIDDYINVQ
+422 KLIIDDYINVQ
-433 PGEVDV
+433 NGEADV

-460 KCGHGLFYG
+460 NCGHGLFYG

>member
-1 MAITTNDIIKA
+1 MAISTNDNIKA

-19 DDVENLMFR
+19 DGVENLMFR

-45 YNFSAMYGRD
+45 YNFSAMYGRGG
-55 DAVADDFTKARNLA
+55 AVAGDFTKARNLA
-69 ASVSKKVEFAVE
+69 ASVSKNVEFAVE

-98 SVTKRGAYMEAA
+98 SVTRRGAYMKVA

-115 TASKGFRK
+115 AASEGFRK

-130 GRGYGELCFAPTT
+130 GRGYGELCFAPASVSFTQD
-143 ALTSDTAVDITL
+143 AAADITL
-155 TDSAIMAIDVGSEL
+155 PMDAIMKIDVGSEL

-175 AGGPATV
+175 AGDSTSI
-182 KATLTVNSI
+182 KATLTVNAI
-191 NGNTVN
+191 TGTNVN
-197 VTSSATYTPAATDVI
+197 VTPSATYETAATDVI

-226 PVGLGGWLPV
+226 PVGLGGWLPA
-236 VGSRTGSNW
+236 VGSRTGSSW
-245 QTYINTKFF
+245 QTYINTKFY
-254 NVDRK
+254 NVERK
-259 AAPDRLAGAFYTE
+259 AAPDRLAGAFYAE

-301 MNDEDWLAMSAELAT
+301 MNDEDWLAMSAEIAT
-316 SSTHFTQTSTKE
+316 SNTYFTQTSTKE
-328 SKKAAAETDSFA
+328 SKKAAIGFDSFA

-352 IDPYCPKG
+352 DDPYCPKG

-374 LTNTDKVDNDVADN
+374 LTNTDKVDDGIAGN
-388 NPGKLVPTDLLQ
+388 NPGKPDP
-400 CLMNFSLLL
+400 M
-409 RSDEN
+409 SDEN
-414 NEHEDDPC
+414 NGHEADPY
-422 KLTIDDYINVQ
+422 KLIIDDYINVQ
-433 PGEVDV
+433 AGEADV

-460 KCGHGLFYG
+460 NCGHGLFYG
-469 ANPVSISA
+469 AKPVSISA